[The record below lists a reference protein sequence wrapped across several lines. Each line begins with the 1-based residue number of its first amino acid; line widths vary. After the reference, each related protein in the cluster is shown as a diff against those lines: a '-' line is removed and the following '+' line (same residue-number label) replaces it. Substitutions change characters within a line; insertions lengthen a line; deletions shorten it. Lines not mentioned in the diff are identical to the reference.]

1 MCLKSGEAAPTRFF
15 THSHLYS
22 MCNLCPF
29 VPPMCLTRGEAAP
42 TAHTFSF
49 VQIKLSLERQQLL
62 TTDCLTII
70 HAAKHAEKTIRSAG
84 YQYLYGIQGPE
95 KPS

>member
-1 MCLKSGEAAPTRFF
+1 MCLIS
-15 THSHLYS
+15 
-22 MCNLCPF
+22 
-29 VPPMCLTRGEAAP
+29 GEAAP

-49 VQIKLSLERQQLL
+49 VQIKLSLERQLLL
-62 TTDCLTII
+62 TIDCLTII